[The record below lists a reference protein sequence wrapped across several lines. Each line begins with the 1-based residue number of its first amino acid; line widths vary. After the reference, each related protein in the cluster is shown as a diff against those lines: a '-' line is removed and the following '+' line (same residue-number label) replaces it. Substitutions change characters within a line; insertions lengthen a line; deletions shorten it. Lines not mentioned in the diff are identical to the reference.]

1 MSDTLIRPRP
11 SIGPTIGPGF
21 VAAGGAAE
29 RPAPALRPHRARVAP
44 TPTPPCEESTTAGIS
59 YAEPPEVPKTWEVVA
74 LVAIFA
80 VTLLIAVGLF
90 GRVLTL

>member
-21 VAAGGAAE
+21 VASGTAAQ
-29 RPAPALRPHRARVAP
+29 PAPALRPHRARVAP
-44 TPTPPCEESTTAGIS
+44 TPTPACEESTTAGIS
-59 YAEPPEVPKTWEVVA
+59 YAEPPEVPKAWEVVA

-80 VTLLIAVGLF
+80 VTLLIAVGTF